1 MKLTPSYIDICVE
14 EVLKLV
20 AMLKNRTSYKRVSGQ
35 NVLGILQFA
44 QNMIQNGFENPDPYS
59 QLSDVTNADIQ
70 LIKANNG
77 NIPFYDFVTL
87 EAEKRNEILNKCF
100 KDSQKVE

>member
-14 EVLKLV
+14 EVLKLI

-44 QNMIQNGFENPDPYS
+44 
-59 QLSDVTNADIQ
+59 
-70 LIKANNG
+70 
-77 NIPFYDFVTL
+77 
-87 EAEKRNEILNKCF
+87 
-100 KDSQKVE
+100 